1 MITVLHAYLQ
11 YMLWRS
17 VIFRKGMRSC
27 FFDCGL
33 LLVIV
38 LMARTGTAG
47 MKYADGCA
55 WLADVA
61 GNGVVGVG
69 PLKFNDLGNARAK
82 VTNCVTRAD
91 GSLALALSVER
102 HPEAGITA
110 TVREEN
116 GRYDIDYRLAAPKE
130 LSVWGAQGTLR
141 PAKGMDKG
149 RIEKHGFWNRCKQ
162 NPEKGEPF
170 ETYAAKLKRIGSKM
184 SAVWY
189 VLDGDENWCGP
200 VSEHFAFSGFSNGV
214 ATAHVTLYAARPDE
228 KGFEIAA
235 RHKGRPLAIQ
245 LTSPM
250 RNNIFESGSP
260 ELTLELANVTD
271 VEMKGVKFAVDVWDW
286 DGINVLHKESERDI
300 PARTRRGG
308 TLKVPVAGRGLW
320 FCEARATGPDGKE
333 VFARSNVAILPPHE
347 FEHREES
354 IFGIINGVGRCFSR
368 EKDEE
373 LKLMARMGVHW
384 WRSGDEWPLMEK
396 YGIEPIAQIDFS
408 IRGGRQYD
416 PEKDAERVRKCV
428 KSMIDHKVRY
438 AEMGNEIGH
447 RGTAEERH
455 RLFTDYMTWLD
466 AYRAE
471 RERQG
476 GTFKIVYGTSS
487 MRPDL
492 MKIMN
497 EHEVWSKLDEYVIH
511 PARGYWTA
519 DKDAG
524 GWRYLGLIRGT
535 RRILTKEFGIKN
547 PQFHL
552 TEVYAKTLPNN
563 SWADSYRQAGENML
577 LTAAL
582 AVSEP
587 GVRSFTVHKLHE
599 DISWDDN
606 GIKTGDM
613 EYHYGLLHRDNSP
626 KPSFMGYVTAAEE
639 LDGAK
644 FRQWIYRNEKK
655 DMLRGLVYDTPRG
668 PLALLWDRTEGEMLC
683 NHAPEPRKK
692 GEPFFH
698 YEPWRDHWR
707 VKNRRTFNASG
718 KTVTVVDVLGRR
730 KELPVAG
737 KRVTLTLDGGPVF
750 VYGLSLMEFTHD
762 RKHEAVHKESDV
774 EEIDK
779 QNRE

>member
-1 MITVLHAYLQ
+1 
-11 YMLWRS
+11 
-17 VIFRKGMRSC
+17 
-27 FFDCGL
+27 
-33 LLVIV
+33 
-38 LMARTGTAG
+38 
-47 MKYADGCA
+47 MKYDGGHV
-55 WLADVA
+55 WLTDQA
-61 GNGVVGVG
+61 GTRVVGVG
-69 PLKFNDLGNARAK
+69 PLKFNGMGNARAN
-82 VTNCVTRAD
+82 VTNCVARAD
-91 GSLALALSVER
+91 GSLALALSVDR
-102 HPEAGITA
+102 HPEANLTA
-110 TVREEN
+110 TVCETN
-116 GRYDIDYRLAAPKE
+116 GRYSIDYWLAAPKE
-130 LSVWGAQGTLR
+130 FSAWGVQGTLR
-141 PAKGMDKG
+141 PAKGMGKD

-162 NPEKGEPF
+162 NPAKGEPF
-170 ETYAAKLKRIGSKM
+170 ETYAAKLKRIGSKT
-184 SAVWY
+184 SAAWY
-189 VLDGDENWCGP
+189 VVGGDENWCGNF
-200 VSEHFAFSGFSNGV
+200 SEHFRFSEFSNGV
-214 ATAHVTLYAARPDE
+214 ATAHATLYAARPDE

-235 RHKGRPLAIQ
+235 RHKARPLAIQ

-286 DGINVLHKESERDI
+286 DGVNVLHKESERDI

-308 TLKVPVAGRGLW
+308 TIKVPVSGRGLW

-333 VFARSNVAILPPHE
+333 VFARTNVAILPPHE
-347 FEHREES
+347 FEHRKES
-354 IFGIINGVGRCFSR
+354 IFGLINGVDRQFR
-368 EKDEE
+368 TEKEE
-373 LKLMARMGVHW
+373 EVKLMARMGVHW
-384 WRSGDEWPLMEK
+384 WRSGDEWSLMEK

-408 IRGGRQYD
+408 IKGGRKYD

-428 KSMIDHKVRY
+428 KSLIDHKVRY
-438 AEMGNEIGH
+438 AEMGNEIAH

-455 RLFTDYMTWLD
+455 RLFTGYVTWLD

-476 GTFKIVYGTSS
+476 GTFKIIYGTSS
-487 MRPDL
+487 FRVWL
-492 MKIMN
+492 MKIMQ
-497 EHEVWSKLDEYVIH
+497 EYEMFTKLDEYVIH
-511 PARGYWTA
+511 PARGYWAA

-535 RRILTKEFGIKN
+535 RRAIEDELGIKN
-547 PQFHL
+547 PKFHL
-552 TEVYAKTLPNN
+552 TEVYAKTRPNDGW
-563 SWADSYRQAGENML
+563 SDSYRQSGENMV

-587 GVRSFTVHKLHE
+587 GVRTFTVHKLHE
-599 DISWDDN
+599 GISYDDN
-606 GIKTGDM
+606 GVNPGNL

-644 FRQWIYRNEKK
+644 FRQWIYRDEKK
-655 DMLRGLVYDTPRG
+655 DKLRGLIYDTPRG
-668 PLALLWDRTEGEMLC
+668 PLALLWDRAEGDGLMG
-683 NHAPEPRKK
+683 HAPEPRKK

-718 KTVTVVDVLGRR
+718 KTVTAIDVLGRR

-750 VYGLSLMEFTHD
+750 VYGLTLTEFTHD
-762 RKHEAVHKESDV
+762 RKHEAVHKDSDV
-774 EEIDK
+774 EEIDR